1 MSEERESETA
11 GLGAAPDDTQ
21 AMGPLPDTLGP
32 SDDLEASGGD
42 GAAVAGRRRAVVL
55 GAAAAV
61 VAALGLGGAAIA
73 ASQQKAQP
81 VESTQGGAPH
91 RAKDRKGDEGQDS
104 PADAPDETGGGE
116 RAAAEEPED
125 RIGKGG
131 EPGKDGGET
140 SGKGKSSKSE
150 KDDKGKSD
158 KPSKANKPSG
168 DGGAKPGKP
177 EKPQSGRKWGVV
189 KEAWDEKVV
198 DKAAW
203 TEKKLVKA
211 AWTETVNHPAVTHV
225 ETQRVDSGR
234 RYWVA
239 DDGTKWYDHV
249 ACADYCY
256 DNGLA
261 YSCFPIYE
269 EKQVTVTDKAAW
281 TETVNHEAE
290 YQYVDHPATYKTVH
304 HPAEM
309 GWV

>member
-1 MSEERESETA
+1 MSEEHESETA

-21 AMGPLPDTLGP
+21 AMGPLPDILDP
-32 SDDLEASGGD
+32 SDDLEAPGGD
-42 GAAVAGRRRAVVL
+42 GAAVAGRKRAVVL
-55 GAAAAV
+55 GAVGAV

-81 VESTQGGAPH
+81 VASEQAGAAH
-91 RAKDRKGDEGQDS
+91 RSKDRKGGKGQDS
-104 PADAPDETGGGE
+104 PAAAPDKVGGGE
-116 RAAAEEPED
+116 RPAAEEPKD
-125 RIGKGG
+125 HVGKGG
-131 EPGKDGGET
+131 EPGKDDGEK
-140 SGKGKSSKSE
+140 SGADNSSKSE

-168 DGGAKPGKP
+168 GGGAKPGKP

-239 DDGTKWYDHV
+239 DDGTTFYDGE
-249 ACADYCY
+249 AA
-256 DNGLA
+256 GA
-261 YSCFPIYE
+261 YSAKTGQFLTCYPIYE